1 MYETIEDTKEVLQRR
16 KSTKE
21 IKIMVTEKYNDI

>member
-21 IKIMVTEKYNDI
+21 IKIMVIEKNNDI